1 MSHAADQH
9 MGAFALLRA
18 QRRLSGVIVV
28 ALLILGGI
36 SASHHHRL
44 MPAGDALAFTAPG
57 GPTEHPS
64 RTTDCVVCR
73 AADPAPIVVVV
84 TRVPQVVVTRVAVA
98 AVSEE
103 TRQAAFRPSSPR
115 APPVLS

>member
-1 MSHAADQH
+1 

-44 MPAGDALAFTAPG
+44 MPGSDGLAFAAPG
-57 GPTEHPS
+57 GESEHPS

-73 AADPAPIVVVV
+73 AADPAPIVVVAV
-84 TRVPQVVVTRVAVA
+84 RVPHVVVTRVTVA
-98 AVSEE
+98 AVSHE

-115 APPVLS
+115 APPAIS